1 MAGGRVSN
9 MPGMP
14 PSPLPTAPEPAVRLP
29 DATTDELLRAVAA
42 VHPER
47 EAYVEASGERLTFA
61 AWDRAADGTASA
73 FADLGVGEGDV
84 VSLLLPSGIDYA
96 ICYLAAMRL
105 GAITSGINT
114 RLGPAEVASILRRS
128 EPRLLVTE
136 SGPSTAT
143 DGLRTLDRAELPALR
158 GLGQPAH
165 LPAPD
170 PGRTVAL
177 VWTSGTTGEPKGA
190 IFDHRNLA
198 AVSVGAG
205 PLRAAF
211 DRRISP
217 TPFSH
222 VGYMTHVAE
231 EIGYAITTVIPATP
245 WKAEAVLALMADE
258 GVTVGQGVPS
268 QWRLLL
274 DRPEFDRTDLS
285 RIRICG
291 TGAAPVP
298 PSLVREM
305 QDRIGC
311 PVVIGYTSTEA
322 ALTTGSLPGDSPE
335 VIARTVGRARAN
347 VELRVV
353 DDAGAGLPAG
363 EVGNVECR
371 SAAAMRG
378 YWRDPERTREVLRPD
393 GWLRTGDGGWL
404 DEEGNLTLVGR
415 RTEMYMRGAYNVYP
429 VEVERVVSE
438 HPAVSQVA
446 IVAKPDP
453 VLGEIGVAFVVP
465 AADGESPS
473 LEELRAWTREAIADY
488 KAPDLLEL
496 VPELPLTPMGKVD
509 KRALGER
516 ALSLVRV
523 R

>member
-1 MAGGRVSN
+1 

-61 AWDRAADGTASA
+61 AWDGAADGTASG

-322 ALTTGSLPGDSPE
+322 ALTTGSVPGDSPE
-335 VIARTVGRARAN
+335 VIARTVGRAREN

-371 SAAAMRG
+371 SAAVMRG

-404 DEEGNLTLVGR
+404 DEDGNLTLVGR

-465 AADGESPS
+465 AAGGEPPS
-473 LEELRAWTREAIADY
+473 LEELRAWTRQAIADY
-488 KAPDLLEL
+488 KAPDVLEL

-509 KRALGER
+509 KRALAER
-516 ALSLVRV
+516 ALSLVRL

>member
-1 MAGGRVSN
+1 M
-9 MPGMP
+9 
-14 PSPLPTAPEPAVRLP
+14 PLPTVPEPVVQLA

-42 VHPER
+42 AHGDR
-47 EAYVEASGERLTFA
+47 EAYVDAHGERLTFG
-61 AWDRAADGTASA
+61 AWDTAADGTASV
-73 FADLGVGEGDV
+73 FAELGVGVGDV

-136 SGPSTAT
+136 
-143 DGLRTLDRAELPALR
+143 DGRSPAPDSLRILDRAELPGVRAL
-158 GLGQPAH
+158 GPPTH

-177 VWTSGTTGEPKGA
+177 VWTSGTTGDPKGA

-205 PLRAAF
+205 PLRAGF

-322 ALTTGSLPGDSPE
+322 ALTTGSVPGDSP
-335 VIARTVGRARAN
+335 
-347 VELRVV
+347 
-353 DDAGAGLPAG
+353 
-363 EVGNVECR
+363 
-371 SAAAMRG
+371 
-378 YWRDPERTREVLRPD
+378 
-393 GWLRTGDGGWL
+393 
-404 DEEGNLTLVGR
+404 
-415 RTEMYMRGAYNVYP
+415 
-429 VEVERVVSE
+429 
-438 HPAVSQVA
+438 
-446 IVAKPDP
+446 
-453 VLGEIGVAFVVP
+453 
-465 AADGESPS
+465 
-473 LEELRAWTREAIADY
+473 
-488 KAPDLLEL
+488 
-496 VPELPLTPMGKVD
+496 
-509 KRALGER
+509 
-516 ALSLVRV
+516 
-523 R
+523 

>member
-1 MAGGRVSN
+1 

-14 PSPLPTAPEPAVRLP
+14 PSPLPTAPEPVVRLP
-29 DATTDELLRAVAA
+29 DATTDELLQAVAA
-42 VHPER
+42 AHPAR
-47 EAYVEASGERLTFA
+47 EAYVDAHGERLTFA

-73 FADLGVGEGDV
+73 FAELGVGVGDV
-84 VSLLLPSGIDYA
+84 VSLLLPSGFDYA

-158 GLGQPAH
+158 GLGRPAR

-231 EIGYAITTVIPATP
+231 EIGYVITTVIPA
-245 WKAEAVLALMADE
+245 
-258 GVTVGQGVPS
+258 VTRPIVVESCVGAPN
-268 QWRLLL
+268 RI
-274 DRPEFDRTDLS
+274 S
-285 RIRICG
+285 RISS
-291 TGAAPVP
+291 TAAT
-298 PSLVREM
+298 
-305 QDRIGC
+305 C
-311 PVVIGYTSTEA
+311 
-322 ALTTGSLPGDSPE
+322 
-335 VIARTVGRARAN
+335 
-347 VELRVV
+347 RVV
-353 DDAGAGLPAG
+353 RTIT
-363 EVGNVECR
+363 R
-371 SAAAMRG
+371 S
-378 YWRDPERTREVLRPD
+378 
-393 GWLRTGDGGWL
+393 
-404 DEEGNLTLVGR
+404 
-415 RTEMYMRGAYNVYP
+415 
-429 VEVERVVSE
+429 
-438 HPAVSQVA
+438 
-446 IVAKPDP
+446 
-453 VLGEIGVAFVVP
+453 
-465 AADGESPS
+465 
-473 LEELRAWTREAIADY
+473 
-488 KAPDLLEL
+488 
-496 VPELPLTPMGKVD
+496 
-509 KRALGER
+509 
-516 ALSLVRV
+516 
-523 R
+523 

>member
-1 MAGGRVSN
+1 
-9 MPGMP
+9 MP
-14 PSPLPTAPEPAVRLP
+14 PPSLPTAPQPVVRLAE
-29 DATTDELLRAVAA
+29 ATTDELLRAVAA
-42 VHPER
+42 AYGDR
-47 EAYVEASGERLTFA
+47 DAYVDAQGERLTFA

-73 FADLGVGEGDV
+73 FADLDVGEGDV

-128 EPRLLVTE
+128 EPRLFISDGAQTPPP
-136 SGPSTAT
+136 G
-143 DGLRTLDRAELPALR
+143 GLRTLDRSELPSLR
-158 GLGQPAH
+158 DLGRPAH
-165 LPAPD
+165 LPTPD

-177 VWTSGTTGEPKGA
+177 VWTCGTTGEPKVA
-190 IFDHRNLA
+190 IFDHRNLE
-198 AVSVGAG
+198 AVSLGAG
-205 PLRAAF
+205 PLRAGF

-231 EIGYAITTVIPATP
+231 EIGYCITTVIPATP

-298 PSLVREM
+298 PSLGKEM
-305 QDRIGC
+305 QDRSGC

-335 VIARTVGRARAN
+335 VIARTVGRAREN

-353 DDAGAGLPAG
+353 DDAGTEVPTG

-371 SAAAMRG
+371 SAAVMRG
-378 YWRDPERTREVLRPD
+378 YWRDPDRTLEVLRPD

-404 DEEGNLTLVGR
+404 DEDGYLTLAGR

-438 HPAVSQVA
+438 HPSVSQVA

-465 AADGESPS
+465 AAGGDAPS
-473 LEELRAWTREAIADY
+473 LDELRTWTRASIADY
-488 KAPDLLEL
+488 KAPDVLEL
-496 VPELPLTPMGKVD
+496 VHELPLTPMGKVD

-516 ALSLVRV
+516 ALHLERL

>member
-1 MAGGRVSN
+1 
-9 MPGMP
+9 MP
-14 PSPLPTAPEPAVRLP
+14 PSPLPTGPEPVVQLT

-42 VHPER
+42 THGTR
-47 EAYVEASGERLTFA
+47 EAYVDAHGERLTFA
-61 AWDRAADGTASA
+61 DWDRAADGTASA
-73 FADLGVGEGDV
+73 FAELGVGVGDV
-84 VSLLLPSGIDYA
+84 VSLLLPSGVDYA

-114 RLGPAEVASILRRS
+114 RLGPAEVASVLRRS
-128 EPRLLVTE
+128 EPRLLIAE
-136 SGPSTAT
+136 NGQSAAP

-158 GLGQPAH
+158 TLGPPAH
-165 LPAPD
+165 FPAPD

-211 DRRISP
+211 DRRISA

-231 EIGYAITTVIPATP
+231 EIGYVITTVIPATP
-245 WKAEAVLALMADE
+245 WKAEAVLALMAGE
-258 GVTVGQGVPS
+258 AVTVGQGVPS

-274 DRPEFDRTDLS
+274 DRPEFDHTDLS
-285 RIRICG
+285 SIRICG

-305 QDRIGC
+305 QEKVGC

-353 DDAGAGLPAG
+353 DDAGVEVAAGD
-363 EVGNVECR
+363 VGNVECR

-378 YWRDPERTREVLRPD
+378 YWRDADRTREVLRPD

-404 DEEGNLTLVGR
+404 DEDGYLTLVGR

-429 VEVERVVSE
+429 VEVERIVSE

-465 AADGESPS
+465 AAGADAPS
-473 LEELRAWTREAIADY
+473 LDDLRAWTRRAIADY
-488 KAPDLLEL
+488 KAPDLMEL
-496 VPELPLTPMGKVD
+496 VSELPLTAMGKVD
-509 KRALGER
+509 KRALSER
-516 ALSLVRV
+516 ALELVRV

>member
-1 MAGGRVSN
+1 M
-9 MPGMP
+9 
-14 PSPLPTAPEPAVRLP
+14 
-29 DATTDELLRAVAA
+29 
-42 VHPER
+42 
-47 EAYVEASGERLTFA
+47 
-61 AWDRAADGTASA
+61 
-73 FADLGVGEGDV
+73 
-84 VSLLLPSGIDYA
+84 
-96 ICYLAAMRL
+96 
-105 GAITSGINT
+105 
-114 RLGPAEVASILRRS
+114 SI
-128 EPRLLVTE
+128 
-136 SGPSTAT
+136 
-143 DGLRTLDRAELPALR
+143 
-158 GLGQPAH
+158 
-165 LPAPD
+165 
-170 PGRTVAL
+170 
-177 VWTSGTTGEPKGA
+177 
-190 IFDHRNLA
+190 
-198 AVSVGAG
+198 GAG

-231 EIGYAITTVIPATP
+231 EIGYVITTVIPGTP
-245 WKAEAVLALMADE
+245 WKAEAVLALLADE

-305 QDRIGC
+305 QERIGC

-335 VIARTVGRARAN
+335 LIARTVGRAREN

-353 DDAGAGLPAG
+353 DDAGDVVPAG

-378 YWRDPERTREVLRPD
+378 YWRDPDRTNEVLLPD

-404 DEEGNLTLVGR
+404 DEDGYLTLVGR

-446 IVAKPDP
+446 IVGKPDP

-465 AADGESPS
+465 AAEGEAPS
-473 LEELRAWTREAIADY
+473 LEELRAWTRKSIADY
-488 KAPDLLEL
+488 KAPDVVEL

-509 KRALGER
+509 NALWANGHGAWCGFADRDASASAHLAASSARGSRPAGPPVPADLEPR
-516 ALSLVRV
+516 RSFWRNPPRSPITCFDRMTIKLRQYYSCSFSTQGFTHHPSTPASRIF
-523 R
+523 

>member
-1 MAGGRVSN
+1 M
-9 MPGMP
+9 
-14 PSPLPTAPEPAVRLP
+14 
-29 DATTDELLRAVAA
+29 
-42 VHPER
+42 
-47 EAYVEASGERLTFA
+47 
-61 AWDRAADGTASA
+61 
-73 FADLGVGEGDV
+73 
-84 VSLLLPSGIDYA
+84 
-96 ICYLAAMRL
+96 
-105 GAITSGINT
+105 
-114 RLGPAEVASILRRS
+114 
-128 EPRLLVTE
+128 
-136 SGPSTAT
+136 
-143 DGLRTLDRAELPALR
+143 
-158 GLGQPAH
+158 
-165 LPAPD
+165 
-170 PGRTVAL
+170 
-177 VWTSGTTGEPKGA
+177 
-190 IFDHRNLA
+190 
-198 AVSVGAG
+198 SVGAG

-231 EIGYAITTVIPATP
+231 EIGYVITTVIPAAP

-274 DRPEFDRTDLS
+274 DRPEFDHTDLS

-305 QDRIGC
+305 QERIGC

-335 VIARTVGRARAN
+335 VIARTVGRARSN

-353 DDAGAGLPAG
+353 DDAGSEVPAG

-378 YWRDPERTREVLRPD
+378 YWRDADRTAEVLRPD

-404 DEEGNLTLVGR
+404 DEDGYLTLVGR

-465 AADGESPS
+465 AAETDPPS
-473 LEELRAWTREAIADY
+473 LDDLRAWTRQAIADY
-488 KAPDLLEL
+488 KAPDVMEL
-496 VPELPLTPMGKVD
+496 VSELPLTAMGKVD

-516 ALSLVRV
+516 ALVLERV